1 MAFDIDKKFEETGA
15 VGGMTKEEAIYS
27 LLWLAIAQDNKID
40 PREVSEGEFTFS
52 GIIQAYSKT
61 IKGANTVE
69 KGKLIEQLEDLT
81 SEWRRDAD
89 RWFTVARDACASLKK
104 EGTKICKS
112 VFVQIADIVWADAEL
127 NEYENEFIELVTP
140 ALGLDPEFKK
150 RTMDVLEIKNDF

>member
-15 VGGMTKEEAIYS
+15 VGGMTREEAIYS
-27 LLWLAIAQDNKID
+27 LLWLAIAIDNKID

-69 KGKLIEQLEDLT
+69 QGKLIEQLEDLT

-112 VFVQIADIVWADAEL
+112 VFVQIVDIVWADAQL
-127 NEYENEFIELVTP
+127 NKFEAEFVELVAR
-140 ALGLDPEFKK
+140 ALELDDEFVE
-150 RTMDVLEIKNDF
+150 RTKSVLKIKNDF